1 MELRCGAVR
10 GTWTMFPAAAA
21 KATDGSDSTEAQK
34 KLKMIRDRCHCHRN
48 EVMNQ
53 QWPKKETGTHGCLS
67 KSCAQGWELSFSILS
82 SEASL
87 SFSEGHLFIGA
98 AHFVSFLGLHPASCG
113 SDHISGPQF
122 NLPNVIM
129 DQANQPPGRLWGLA
143 KHYQLWHT

>member
-1 MELRCGAVR
+1 MFIKVLCRGVRIKFLYSELWGLFV
-10 GTWTMFPAAAA
+10 
-21 KATDGSDSTEAQK
+21 
-34 KLKMIRDRCHCHRN
+34 
-48 EVMNQ
+48 
-53 QWPKKETGTHGCLS
+53 
-67 KSCAQGWELSFSILS
+67 
-82 SEASL
+82 
-87 SFSEGHLFIGA
+87 FSEGHLFIGA